1 MEAIIKDILVLAIKS
16 FLANEPV
23 EKIEESFFNGN
34 LNEFNYSI
42 ELYDPNGASFQSR
55 DDEDDTPE
63 GRLLFHTSSI
73 IPKVLS
79 TSNLMLPQNTMLT
92 ISHLG
97 ENHEFEVEYS
107 YADEYFTVYSTVFNQ
122 FVLEAKN
129 NTIAQYRKVVTT
141 HISK

>member
-1 MEAIIKDILVLAIKS
+1 MEAIIKDIIVLAIKS
-16 FLANEPV
+16 FLANDPV

-42 ELYDPNGASFQSR
+42 DLYEPNGGIFQSR
-55 DDEDDTPE
+55 DDEDETPE
-63 GRLLFHTSSI
+63 GRLLFHSSSI

-79 TSNLMLPQNTMLT
+79 TSNLMLSQNTMLT

-107 YADEYFTVYSTVFNQ
+107 YADEYFTIYSAVFNQ
-122 FVLEAKN
+122 LVLKAKN
-129 NTIAQYRKVVTT
+129 NTVAQYRKVVTSN
-141 HISK
+141 ISK

>member
-1 MEAIIKDILVLAIKS
+1 MEAVIKDIIALVVKS
-16 FLANEPV
+16 FLANDPV
-23 EKIEESFFNGN
+23 EKIEESFFNGV

-42 ELYDPNGASFQSR
+42 DLYEPHGASFQIR
-55 DDEDDTPE
+55 DDKGETPE
-63 GRLLFHTSSI
+63 GRLLFHSSSV

-79 TSNLMLPQNTMLT
+79 TSDLMLSQNTMLT

-122 FVLEAKN
+122 LVLKAKN
-129 NTIAQYRKVVTT
+129 NTVAQYRKVMMSN
-141 HISK
+141 I